1 MDMRRYYANPGE
13 MPLDCIKPDGG
24 FTAIFRTIA
33 CIGDSLSSGE
43 FESLTEDG
51 QRGYHDLFEYSW
63 GQYIARAA
71 GCKVYNFSR
80 GGMTASEYC
89 DSFAASM
96 DFWNPAYASQ
106 AYIVALGVNDLM
118 GQNQPLGTTADICAQ
133 DCEKN
138 AKTFAGYYGR
148 ILQKYRAI
156 EEKSRLFLMTMPR
169 DAGDTPEQDAKKAAH
184 AALLHEFARIFPFTY
199 VIDFYRDAPVYD
211 ELFHKNF
218 FLSGHLNPAGYLF
231 TAEIVMTYID
241 YIIRNHPDDFT
252 QVGFIG
258 TGYHNCAAKW

>member
-13 MPLDCIKPDGG
+13 MPLDNIKPDGG
-24 FTAIFRTIA
+24 FTSIFRTIA

-51 QRGYHDLFEYSW
+51 QRGYHDLFAYSW

-89 DSFAASM
+89 DSFAASK

-118 GQNQPLGTTADICAQ
+118 GQNQVLGTTADICP
-133 DCEKN
+133 E
-138 AKTFAGYYGR
+138 T
-148 ILQKYRAI
+148 
-156 EEKSRLFLMTMPR
+156 
-169 DAGDTPEQDAKKAAH
+169 GDRFH
-184 AALLHEFARIFPFTY
+184 VNL
-199 VIDFYRDAPVYD
+199 PVCPIW
-211 ELFHKNF
+211 E
-218 FLSGHLNPAGYLF
+218 
-231 TAEIVMTYID
+231 M
-241 YIIRNHPDDFT
+241 
-252 QVGFIG
+252 
-258 TGYHNCAAKW
+258 

>member
-13 MPLDCIKPDGG
+13 QPLDCIKPDGG

-89 DSFAASM
+89 DSFAAAM

-199 VIDFYRDAPVYD
+199 VIDLYRDAPVYD
-211 ELFHKNF
+211 ELFLKNF

>member
-13 MPLDCIKPDGG
+13 QPLDCIKPDGG
-24 FTAIFRTIA
+24 FTSIFRTIA

-43 FESLTEDG
+43 FESLTDDG

-89 DSFAASM
+89 DSFAQSK
-96 DFWNPAYASQ
+96 DFWNPTYASQ
-106 AYIVALGVNDLM
+106 AYIVALGVNDLI
-118 GQNQPLGTTADICAQ
+118 GRNQPIGTAADICLD

-138 AKTFAGYYGR
+138 AETFAGYYGK
-148 ILQKYRAI
+148 ILQRYRAI
-156 EEKSRLFLMTMPR
+156 EEKSRLFLMTIPR
-169 DAGDTPEQDAKKAAH
+169 ECGDSADRDAKKTAH
-184 AALLHEFARIFPFTY
+184 AALLHEIANVFPFTY
-199 VIDFYRDAPVYD
+199 VIDLYHDGPVYD

-218 FLSGHLNPAGYLF
+218 FLSGHLNPAGYRF

-241 YIIRNHPDDFT
+241 YIIRNNPEDFT

-258 TGYHNCAAKW
+258 TGFHNVSAKW

>member
-13 MPLDCIKPDGG
+13 MPLDNIKPDGG
-24 FTAIFRTIA
+24 FTSIFRTIA

-51 QRGYHDLFEYSW
+51 QRGYHDLFAYSW

-89 DSFAASM
+89 DSFAASK

-118 GQNQPLGTTADICAQ
+118 GQNQVLGTTADICPE

-138 AKTFAGYYGR
+138 AQTFAGYYGK

-156 EEKSRLFLMTMPR
+156 SEKSRLFLMTMPR
-169 DAGDTPEQDAKKAAH
+169 DCNDNAEQDEKKAAH
-184 AALLHEFARIFPFTY
+184 AALLHAFANVFPFTY
-199 VIDFYRDAPVYD
+199 VIDLYRDAPIYD
-211 ELFHKNF
+211 ARFHENF
-218 FLSGHLNPAGYLF
+218 FLSGHMNPAGYRF

-241 YIIRNHPDDFT
+241 YIIRNHPADFT

-258 TGYHNCAAKW
+258 TGYHNCSAPW

>member
-13 MPLDCIKPDGG
+13 QPLDCIKPDGG

-89 DSFAASM
+89 DSFAAAM

-184 AALLHEFARIFPFTY
+184 AALLHEFLELRHND
-199 VIDFYRDAPVYD
+199 VIAAFAISGRAHLVVDFFSAV
-211 ELFHKNF
+211 E
-218 FLSGHLNPAGYLF
+218 
-231 TAEIVMTYID
+231 T
-241 YIIRNHPDDFT
+241 
-252 QVGFIG
+252 
-258 TGYHNCAAKW
+258 